1 MANVAKLLTIQ
12 GGKCF
17 YCGKKIS
24 LDDATIDHV
33 VPKAMGGDNTE
44 ANTVACCH
52 SINHAFGHATPKE
65 KLTALI
71 NADGRIDCPSVA
83 KKKTAPLSPPAVPV
97 ASTTVTGLHEKPSL
111 EPIRKSIQEAFQSAS
126 AANSGQKALLSTLGT
141 KIKERIDGFKP
152 KTYGHQTLGKLMNA
166 LGYQVEKLWCYRQ
179 QK

>member
-17 YCGKKIS
+17 YCGEKIS
-24 LDDATIDHV
+24 IDDATIDHV
-33 VPKAMGGDNTE
+33 IPKAMGGDNTE
-44 ANTVACCH
+44 GNAVACCH

-71 NADGRIDCPSVA
+71 NSGGKIDCRSLGKKSAPSTRQATLVA
-83 KKKTAPLSPPAVPV
+83 ETPTNA
-97 ASTTVTGLHEKPSL
+97 HEKPSL
-111 EPIRKSIQEAFQSAS
+111 EQIRKDIQTAFQAAS

-152 KTYGHQTLGKLMNA
+152 KSYGHQTLGKLMSE
-166 LGYQVEKLWCYRQ
+166 LGYQVDQLWCHRP